1 VTRPLLDTIYVSIV
15 DVNILDGMP
24 GLQKASIG
32 TLDGFQGDQELAKE
46 CISRLQKMARYGPRC
61 YLPSIEE
68 IQAIQVNFFNS
79 LYKCPLQVTS
89 LFFLFFWGKNSPKGD
104 TTMILFSFHF
114 CQVGGLATIHSIT

>member
-1 VTRPLLDTIYVSIV
+1 VTHPLLDTIYVLIV

-46 CISRLQKMARYGPRC
+46 CIARLQKMARYGPRC

-79 LYKCPLQVTS
+79 IVIYKCPLQVT
-89 LFFLFFWGKNSPKGD
+89 
-104 TTMILFSFHF
+104 TLFSFF
-114 CQVGGLATIHSIT
+114 LGQKLTKR